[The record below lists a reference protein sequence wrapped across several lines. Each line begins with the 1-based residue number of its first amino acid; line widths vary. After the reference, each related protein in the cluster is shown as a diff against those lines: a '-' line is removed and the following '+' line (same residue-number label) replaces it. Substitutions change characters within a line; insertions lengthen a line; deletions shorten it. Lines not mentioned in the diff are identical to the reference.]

1 MILNAKTLPANFDC
15 DKCQTRASGSGCC
28 QSELVRVIESGM
40 HYLVTM
46 PCCIANEAH
55 SGEKSNKCNQC
66 DYAFSEDT
74 FGKTQWG
81 KIKAAVT
88 AS

>member
-1 MILNAKTLPANFDC
+1 MDKNLDNLHLSKDDDNIKAHMRKTKPSKDSK
-15 DKCQTRASGSGCC
+15 KCNQCGFISSRAGN
-28 QSELVRVIESGM
+28 LRRHMKI
-40 HYLVTM
+40 
-46 PCCIANEAH
+46 H

-81 KIKAAVT
+81 KIKGAVT

>member
-1 MILNAKTLPANFDC
+1 MP
-15 DKCQTRASGSGCC
+15 DKGKW
-28 QSELVRVIESGM
+28 VRVLSERVSSSYRVGDALCTM
-40 HYLVTM
+40 HYLVTL

-81 KIKAAVT
+81 KIKGAVT